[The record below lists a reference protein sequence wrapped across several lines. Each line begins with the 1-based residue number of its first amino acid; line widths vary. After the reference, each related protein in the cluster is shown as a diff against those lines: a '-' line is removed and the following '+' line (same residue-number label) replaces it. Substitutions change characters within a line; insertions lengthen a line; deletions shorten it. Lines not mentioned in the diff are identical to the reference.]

1 MTWWRRWLKTLASR
15 ISGPSE
21 TEERSTRSKEERARF
36 WGEFRAGQR
45 EADERGRAA
54 ATTPPQQPQTV
65 TK

>member
-1 MTWWRRWLKTLASR
+1 MTWWRRWLKNLASR

-21 TEERSTRSKEERARF
+21 TEERTTRSKEERARF

-54 ATTPPQQPQTV
+54 TPPPQPQPV